1 MNYSRRKNSA
11 LLLIGP
17 LVLLLLLPSLVN
29 AHLMPAQRGTLNF
42 SDGAVFMVLS
52 LPVSAFSGI
61 GLDEDGDGTFSPAE
75 VNAHRGSILA
85 AVRQNVV
92 LIDSH
97 GRAEL
102 VGVMLSF
109 GHSHGQFE
117 DSISQLTVLGR
128 FNMNE
133 FAQPLRFEVG
143 LYGLQAQE
151 QVLEITAARKRDNR
165 RTTFELTPATP
176 VGHIGFNSYTF

>member
-1 MNYSRRKNSA
+1 
-11 LLLIGP
+11 
-17 LVLLLLLPSLVN
+17 
-29 AHLMPAQRGTLNF
+29 
-42 SDGAVFMVLS
+42 
-52 LPVSAFSGI
+52 
-61 GLDEDGDGTFSPAE
+61 
-75 VNAHRGSILA
+75 
-85 AVRQNVV
+85 VRQNVV
-92 LIDSH
+92 LVDSL

-109 GHSHGQFE
+109 DHSHGQSA
-117 DSISQLTVLGR
+117 DSISQVTVLGR

-133 FAQPLRFEVG
+133 FARPLRFEVG

-151 QVLEITAARKRDNR
+151 QVLEITASRKHDNR